1 MAQKSRPERE
11 YRKLVIGIAGGIAS
25 GKSLVSQTLAALGAK
40 VIDSDA
46 LAHAE
51 LADPEVVE
59 TFRRWWGE
67 RMCLPGGGVDRSAMA
82 DIVFE
87 DSEQRERME
96 RFLYPRLERRRKQLM
111 AAFDADPATRAIVIN
126 SPLLYE
132 VGLDK
137 ICHVV
142 IFVEADR
149 ATRFQRAKQTR
160 GWSRH
165 EFDRRE
171 KLQKPLDIKSQAADY
186 RVVNNST
193 IDALCAQV
201 KSLFESLPEVNPG

>member
-25 GKSLVSQTLAALGAK
+25 GKSLVSQTLAALGAR
-40 VIDSDA
+40 VVDSDA
-46 LAHAE
+46 LVRVE
-51 LADPEVVE
+51 LADPEVRE
-59 TFRRWWGE
+59 AFRDWWGE
-67 RMCLPGGGVDRSAMA
+67 GVCSPGGGVNRSAVA

-87 DSEQRERME
+87 DSEQRKRME
-96 RFLYPRLERRRKQLM
+96 SFLYPRLERRRKQLM
-111 AAFDADPATRAIVIN
+111 AAFDADPAARAIVIN

-142 IFVEADR
+142 VFVEADC
-149 ATRFQRAKQTR
+149 ATRFRRAERTR
-160 GWSRH
+160 GWSRY

-171 KLQKPLDIKSQAADY
+171 KLQKPLDMKSQAADY

-193 IDALCAQV
+193 VDALCSQV
-201 KSLFESLPEVNPG
+201 KSIFESLPEVNPG